1 MRRDN
6 IPPGYISPKEIQAAQ
21 RYYRIGRNV
30 IVHTYKA
37 QGGESMGIP
46 ARRTAGRSW
55 RSINTL
61 HWLGCRVACWIACY
75 GRILYYRCGSGRER
89 IRGEIPGNK
98 KLEDRTYVREKE
110 KAVDIREDMRHR
122 LAIS

>member
-37 QGGESMGIP
+37 QGGESMGHTGEAHRGKIMAKYKYFALVRLP
-46 ARRTAGRSW
+46 GGVLDSVLWPDLVLQMQQRKRKNPGRNP
-55 RSINTL
+55 R
-61 HWLGCRVACWIACY
+61 
-75 GRILYYRCGSGRER
+75 
-89 IRGEIPGNK
+89 K
-98 KLEDRTYVREKE
+98 
-110 KAVDIREDMRHR
+110 
-122 LAIS
+122 

>member
-37 QGGESMGIP
+37 QGIDSMGHTGEAHRGKIVEHYKHFALVRLP
-46 ARRTAGRSW
+46 RGVLDSVLWPDLVLQMRKRK
-55 RSINTL
+55 NP
-61 HWLGCRVACWIACY
+61 
-75 GRILYYRCGSGRER
+75 GSNPR
-89 IRGEIPGNK
+89 K
-98 KLEDRTYVREKE
+98 
-110 KAVDIREDMRHR
+110 
-122 LAIS
+122 